1 MDLILAKKR
10 VLLLVSGGIAI
21 YKSLDLISHLK
32 KEGAEVFVAMSEE
45 ATRFIAPLTFEAMS
59 GNKVLCRATE
69 SFPQISHISYANL
82 ADIAIIAPAT
92 INTIAKLNY
101 GIADN
106 LIVETLLACK
116 CEVFI
121 APSANVNM
129 LESPQNRANM
139 DSLKNMGYKIIAPR
153 TTLLACN
160 VVANG
165 AMAEVREIIFQ
176 LKRGVMEN
184 SSLGAPCGDFGN
196 LGRFAD
202 APVQSHA
209 PNSQKTPQIPPQILE
224 LDSNKS
230 DSSDSSLRGR
240 IVDSHEAIQ
249 NTNQSARSANP
260 CKSFCYFWLSPKVES
275 PSPSNLPKG
284 ALSTQKDAEFA
295 NFWHN
300 KNIIITGGGSVES
313 IDSIRHISNDSS
325 GKQAS
330 NLALAFYYLGANVSL
345 IASKFPILLP
355 LGVEKIAVKSSA
367 DFKNAV
373 ESKLNTLQENKKINK
388 KDTSCGSIFDEKS
401 GLRSH
406 EQGNKTN
413 GLLTKRVASLHD
425 LSQKDNARNTILLMA
440 AAISDFVPKQ
450 KAQGKLKKEQIGD
463 AWDLHLTQN
472 DDILKQISSKFGDC
486 CYIVGF
492 KAESFGEEITQ
503 EAIKTANQNAKK
515 MLNSKGCDMVV
526 LNIISKSNEI
536 GGEYN
541 EVRIFTAQNELKIPQ
556 DSKLNISF
564 EIAKNIAQNLSKK

>member
-21 YKSLDLISHLK
+21 YKSLDLISNLK
-32 KEGAEVFVAMSEE
+32 KEGAEVFVVMSEE

-59 GNKVLCRATE
+59 GNKVLCHATE

-116 CEVFI
+116 CAVFI

-129 LESPQNRANM
+129 LESPQNMANL
-139 DSLKNMGYKIIAPR
+139 DSLKNMGYKIIPPR
-153 TTLLACN
+153 VSRLACDI
-160 VVANG
+160 VANG
-165 AMAEVREIIFQ
+165 AMAEVGEIVFQ
-176 LKRGVMEN
+176 LKRGIVSGN
-184 SSLGAPCGDFGN
+184 SSLA
-196 LGRFAD
+196 
-202 APVQSHA
+202 QSA
-209 PNSQKTPQIPPQILE
+209 E
-224 LDSNKS
+224 
-230 DSSDSSLRGR
+230 SSFRGR

-249 NTNQSARSANP
+249 KNQMDCHESANADSRNDGMGVD
-260 CKSFCYFWLSPKVES
+260 CFGNSIES
-275 PSPSNLPKG
+275 PRN
-284 ALSTQKDAEFA
+284 DEFA
-295 NFWHN
+295 NFWSG

-330 NLALAFYYLGANVSL
+330 SLALAFYYLGANVSL
-345 IASKFPILLP
+345 IASKFPISLP

-367 DFKNAV
+367 DFKNAI
-373 ESKLNTLQENKKINK
+373 ESKLDSFANHTKK
-388 KDTSCGSIFDEKS
+388 S
-401 GLRSH
+401 
-406 EQGNKTN
+406 
-413 GLLTKRVASLHD
+413 
-425 LSQKDNARNTILLMA
+425 TILLMA

-450 KAQGKLKKEQIGD
+450 KAQGKLKKEQIGES
-463 AWDLHLTQN
+463 WDLHLTQN
-472 DDILKQISSKFGDC
+472 DDILRQISSKFGDC

-492 KAESFGEEITQ
+492 KAESFGEQITQ
-503 EAIKTANQNAKK
+503 EAIKIANQNAKK
-515 MLNSKGCDMVV
+515 MLKNKNCDMVV
-526 LNIISKSNEI
+526 LNIIGKNNEI
-536 GGEYN
+536 GGDSN
-541 EVRIFTAQNELKIPQ
+541 EVRIFTAQNEVKIPQ

>member
-21 YKSLDLISHLK
+21 YKSLDLISNLK
-32 KEGAEVFVAMSEE
+32 KEGAEVFVVMSEE

-92 INTIAKLNY
+92 INTIAKLSY

-116 CEVFI
+116 CAVFI

-129 LESPQNRANM
+129 LESPQNRANL

-165 AMAEVREIIFQ
+165 AMAEVGEIIFQ
-176 LKRGVMEN
+176 LKRAFVEN

-202 APVQSHA
+202 AQVQSHA
-209 PNSQKTPQIPPQILE
+209 PNSRKTPQLPPQILE
-224 LDSNKS
+224 LDLNESNQNNSISKANSSIFDEKS
-230 DSSDSSLRGR
+230 GLRSCERGNRTNSSLTKRTTSLP
-240 IVDSHEAIQ
+240 D
-249 NTNQSARSANP
+249 
-260 CKSFCYFWLSPKVES
+260 LS
-275 PSPSNLPKG
+275 
-284 ALSTQKDAEFA
+284 QKDEFA
-295 NFWHN
+295 NTFWYN
-300 KNIIITGGGSVES
+300 KNIVITGGGSVES

-345 IASKFPILLP
+345 IASKFPISLP

-367 DFKNAV
+367 DFKNAL
-373 ESKLNTLQENKKINK
+373 ESRLNSFANRTKK
-388 KDTSCGSIFDEKS
+388 S
-401 GLRSH
+401 
-406 EQGNKTN
+406 
-413 GLLTKRVASLHD
+413 
-425 LSQKDNARNTILLMA
+425 TILLMA
-440 AAISDFVPKQ
+440 AAISDFIPAQ
-450 KAQGKLKKEQIGD
+450 KAQGKLKKEQIGKE
-463 AWDLHLTQN
+463 WSLNLTQN
-472 DDILKQISSKFGDC
+472 EDILKQISSKFGDL

-492 KAESFGEEITQ
+492 KAESFGDKITQ

-515 MLNSKGCDMVV
+515 MLDSKGCDMVV

-536 GGEYN
+536 GGECN

>member
-21 YKSLDLISHLK
+21 YKSLDLISNLK
-32 KEGAEVFVAMSEE
+32 KEGAEVFVVMSEE

-129 LESPQNRANM
+129 LESPQNMANL

-165 AMAEVREIIFQ
+165 AMAEVGEIIFQ
-176 LKRGVMEN
+176 LKREVISGNSPLGLQFRTKIAESSTDSAPLAQNLVKNNSCEAPEN
-184 SSLGAPCGDFGN
+184 SPASWCKKSESKGAVVPPADFLLEADKRGTLPKSEKRQLLARRESGERGAALLRKESSNNENVESVKNQFVDCHADSAN
-196 LGRFAD
+196 LLAMTDNKAFAES
-202 APVQSHA
+202 A
-209 PNSQKTPQIPPQILE
+209 
-224 LDSNKS
+224 LDSVNK
-230 DSSDSSLRGR
+230 DG
-240 IVDSHEAIQ
+240 
-249 NTNQSARSANP
+249 
-260 CKSFCYFWLSPKVES
+260 
-275 PSPSNLPKG
+275 
-284 ALSTQKDAEFA
+284 FA
-295 NFWHN
+295 NFWHD
-300 KNIIITGGGSVES
+300 KNIVITGGGSVEA

-330 NLALAFYYLGANVSL
+330 NLALAFYYLGARVSL
-345 IASKFPILLP
+345 IASKFPISLP

-367 DFKNAV
+367 DFRGAI
-373 ESKLNTLQENKKINK
+373 ENKL
-388 KDTSCGSIFDEKS
+388 DLLAESSIFIS
-401 GLRSH
+401 
-406 EQGNKTN
+406 
-413 GLLTKRVASLHD
+413 
-425 LSQKDNARNTILLMA
+425 A

-450 KAQGKLKKEQIGD
+450 KAQGKLKKEQIGE
-463 AWDLHLTQN
+463 AWDLHLVQN
-472 DDILKQISSKFGDC
+472 DDILSEIAKKFGEKTF
-486 CYIVGF
+486 IVGF
-492 KAESFGEEITQ
+492 KAES
-503 EAIKTANQNAKK
+503 EADSASANAKK
-515 MLNSKGCDMVV
+515 MLASKGCDMVV
-526 LNIISKSNEI
+526 LNIIDKNNQI
-536 GGEYN
+536 GGERN
-541 EVRIFTAQNELKIPQ
+541 EVRIFTARDEIKIPQ

-564 EIAKNIAQNLSKK
+564 AIAESIAQNLGKNRRI

>member
-32 KEGAEVFVAMSEE
+32 KEGAEVFVVMSEE

-82 ADIAIIAPAT
+82 ADIAITAPAT

-129 LESPQNRANM
+129 LESPQNRANL

-165 AMAEVREIIFQ
+165 AMAEIGEIIFQ
-176 LKRGVMEN
+176 LKRAFVEN
-184 SSLGAPCGDFGN
+184 SSLGAPLALGENFGEQQTPS
-196 LGRFAD
+196 LVLSPKF
-202 APVQSHA
+202 S
-209 PNSQKTPQIPPQILE
+209 PNTKLPPQILE
-224 LDSNKS
+224 LDSSESN
-230 DSSDSSLRGR
+230 DSNDSSLRGR

-260 CKSFCYFWLSPKVES
+260 CKSFCYFLLSQKVES
-275 PSPSNLPKG
+275 PLPLNSNLPKS

-313 IDSIRHISNDSS
+313 IDAIRHISNDSS

-345 IASKFPILLP
+345 IASKFPIALP

-373 ESKLNTLQENKKINK
+373 ESRLNSFANRTKK
-388 KDTSCGSIFDEKS
+388 
-401 GLRSH
+401 
-406 EQGNKTN
+406 
-413 GLLTKRVASLHD
+413 
-425 LSQKDNARNTILLMA
+425 NTILLMV
-440 AAISDFVPKQ
+440 AAISDFVPQQ
-450 KAQGKLKKEQIGD
+450 KAQGKLKKEQIGKE
-463 AWDLHLTQN
+463 WSLNLTQN
-472 DDILKQISSKFGDC
+472 DDILKQISSKFGDS

-515 MLNSKGCDMVV
+515 MLDSKGCDMVV

-536 GGEYN
+536 GGECN
-541 EVRIFTAQNELKIPQ
+541 EVRIFTAQDEAKIPQ